1 MRGSFGARHLAALC
15 AHWMGALYQVAR
27 PDREQRR
34 RPSVTGEYPL
44 DLVLPQ
50 QAARPR
56 RGGVAQELG
65 QRRVY
70 YADPDI
76 YDPVHPSSHAL
87 PSQMMCDGQSMSVAL
102 GRCRTM
108 CTMGHG
114 HYGAGFCRVRRTIMG
129 TAATTAVERH
139 ATARDPRCVGF
150 EGERATSGHRIAT
163 RSWLGCVSASAP
175 FLRWRL
181 VAS

>member
-15 AHWMGALYQVAR
+15 AHRMGALYQVVC

-34 RPSVTGEYPL
+34 RPSVTGEIPCP
-44 DLVLPQ
+44 DLVLRQ

-56 RGGVAQELG
+56 RSGLAQELG
-65 QRRVY
+65 QGRVY
-70 YADPDI
+70 CADPDTLRSGASA
-76 YDPVHPSSHAL
+76 VVTRRRHKA
-87 PSQMMCDGQSMSVAL
+87 MMCDGQSMSVGL

-114 HYGAGFCRVRRTIMG
+114 HYGAGFCRMRRTIMG

-139 ATARDPRCVGF
+139 AAARDPRCVGF
-150 EGERATSGHRIAT
+150 ADRDAERQCRRARGSGASRPRR
-163 RSWLGCVSASAP
+163 RSTMAA
-175 FLRWRL
+175 
-181 VAS
+181 

>member
-15 AHWMGALYQVAR
+15 AHRMGALCQVAR

-34 RPSVTGEYPL
+34 RPSVTGEIPRS
-44 DLVLPQ
+44 DLVLRQ
-50 QAARPR
+50 QAGRPR

-76 YDPVHPSSHAL
+76 YDPVHPSSSRRASCTRRRHK
-87 PSQMMCDGQSMSVAL
+87 PMCDGQSMSVDL

-114 HYGAGFCRVRRTIMG
+114 HYGAGFCRVRRTYYG
-129 TAATTAVERH
+129 
-139 ATARDPRCVGF
+139 
-150 EGERATSGHRIAT
+150 
-163 RSWLGCVSASAP
+163 
-175 FLRWRL
+175 LRG
-181 VAS
+181 

>member
-15 AHWMGALYQVAR
+15 AHRMGALCQVAR

-34 RPSVTGEYPL
+34 RPSVTGEIPRS
-44 DLVLPQ
+44 DLVLRQ

-76 YDPVHPSSHAL
+76 DAGASVVVTRRFVYAPPPQIYDR
-87 PSQMMCDGQSMSVAL
+87 QSMSVDL

-114 HYGAGFCRVRRTIMG
+114 HYGAGFCRVRRTYYG
-129 TAATTAVERH
+129 
-139 ATARDPRCVGF
+139 
-150 EGERATSGHRIAT
+150 
-163 RSWLGCVSASAP
+163 
-175 FLRWRL
+175 LRG
-181 VAS
+181 